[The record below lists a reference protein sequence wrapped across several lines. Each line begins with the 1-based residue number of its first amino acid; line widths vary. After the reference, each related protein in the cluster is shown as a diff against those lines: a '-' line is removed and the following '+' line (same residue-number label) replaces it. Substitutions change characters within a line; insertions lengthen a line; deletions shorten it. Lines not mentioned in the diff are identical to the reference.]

1 MNRFYYK
8 KIDDNWDKIL
18 QLYLRE
24 NWSTHKIARVLF
36 KNEKDYFWRIY
47 RRLESE
53 GIRKDIKDKMSFIR
67 GYKGSSDNKQK

>member
-18 QLYLRE
+18 HLYLKE

-47 RRLESE
+47 RRLERE
-53 GIRKDIKDKMSFIR
+53 GIHKDIKDKMLFIR
-67 GYKGSSDNKQK
+67 QYKNPTEDI